1 MTAPAAAPRPSRRAR
16 VAAGLCSLAV
26 LTSCAAVTV
35 PPGPDAA
42 DPACA
47 PIVQNAPDDLLGQPR
62 QDTSSQGTVAWGTG
76 ADTIVLRCGVMPPG
90 PTTEACTRI
99 ADAGGVAVDWIVHEE
114 DGVVTFTTFGRAPA
128 IDVTV
133 PRSAAPDQPSA
144 AVLDM
149 TRTISVI
156 PATQECLGPGDAG

>member
-1 MTAPAAAPRPSRRAR
+1 MIPPSPAPHRRRAAAL
-16 VAAGLCSLAV
+16 AAGI
-26 LTSCAAVTV
+26 CAAGILSACGAVTV

-47 PIVQNAPDDLLGQPR
+47 PIIQNAPDDLLGQPR
-62 QDTSSQGTVAWGTG
+62 QETSSQGTIAWGTG
-76 ADTIVLRCGVMPPG
+76 ADTIVLRCGVTPPG
-90 PTTEACTRI
+90 PTTDLCTRI
-99 ADAGGVAVDWIVHEE
+99 ADATGISVDWIVHEK
-114 DGVVTFTTFGRAPA
+114 DGLVTFTTFGRVPA

-149 TRTISVI
+149 TRTVSAI
-156 PATQECLGPGDAG
+156 PATQECLGPGDSA